1 MWHALTLLPLC
12 CFTDIKTTVSEDS
25 QRFWEAKP
33 LHTGTLLP
41 LKPTQLNHSQ
51 EHSPSKRFLYCD
63 VRPPKIFVCE
73 HQCKQRR
80 VVYQKGTGVVR
91 ATRWKPDLKA
101 IRFNPTYSNWKVW
114 VCPVVSSAGTR
125 WTVAHQVPLSM
136 GLSRQEYWTGLPFP
150 PPGDLPDPG
159 IQPRSPE
166 SPASAGRFFIAETPG
181 KPTITEFHLQTKG
194 LSK

>member
-73 HQCKQRR
+73 HQCKQRC

-136 GLSRQEYWTGLPFP
+136 GLSGKNTGLGCPFLLQGIFLTQGFN
-150 PPGDLPDPG
+150 PGLLSLLHQQADFLSLRHLG
-159 IQPRSPE
+159 SPR
-166 SPASAGRFFIAETPG
+166 
-181 KPTITEFHLQTKG
+181 
-194 LSK
+194 